1 MVQCKSFRYLR
12 RKNILNIQS
21 LSRTA
26 RQSRLSDSLAERRI
40 DSSILNILAAA
51 KPLNHTRILTMLKQ
65 TLIAALSLIVL
76 SGAAAAGGE
85 GAGNAR
91 EMRERMQAQI
101 DAKQAQAPAQAPQ
114 AK

>member
-1 MVQCKSFRYLR
+1 
-12 RKNILNIQS
+12 
-21 LSRTA
+21 
-26 RQSRLSDSLAERRI
+26 
-40 DSSILNILAAA
+40 
-51 KPLNHTRILTMLKQ
+51 MLKQ

-101 DAKQAQAPAQAPQ
+101 DAKQAQTSAQAPQ